1 MEDTVAAACG
11 ETTFPWDEEIAK
23 GPGFVLKSLSPTPLP
38 PTFNTSCQ
46 DFLVL
51 APSISPAQVD
61 VRTCDWLQTA
71 EVASE
76 GAGSCAGS
84 G

>member
-38 PTFNTSCQ
+38 PSDGKTS
-46 DFLVL
+46 
-51 APSISPAQVD
+51 
-61 VRTCDWLQTA
+61 
-71 EVASE
+71 
-76 GAGSCAGS
+76 
-84 G
+84 